1 MRREY
6 DFSKGVRGKFYRP
19 DATFLIPIYLEPEVQ
34 AAVAK
39 RAAKDGTDLS
49 EEVNRMLRREIAAE
63 PKKAAKRAKR

>member
-19 DATFLIPIYLEPEVQ
+19 GAKFLIPVYLEPEVQ
-34 AAVAK
+34 AAVAQ

-49 EEVNRMLRREIAAE
+49 EEVNRIIRREIGAA
-63 PKKAAKRAKR
+63 PKKATKRAKR